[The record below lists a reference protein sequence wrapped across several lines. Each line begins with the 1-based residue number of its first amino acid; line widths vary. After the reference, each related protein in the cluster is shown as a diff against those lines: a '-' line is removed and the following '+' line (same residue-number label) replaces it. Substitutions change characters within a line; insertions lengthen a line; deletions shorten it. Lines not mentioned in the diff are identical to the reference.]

1 VESREE
7 ALPEQRPLSKA
18 EVDLPAVPDSLRAG
32 QRRFRRARQPPRHA
46 VAWFLRP
53 ARERNPVRQCRNPD
67 AKARLRPA
75 FVFDNMKDVDLF
87 RIKVPPVAGSPV
99 LALHNVSNLSVRMCS
114 GVDDTQLKTAANKT
128 L

>member
-1 VESREE
+1 
-7 ALPEQRPLSKA
+7 
-18 EVDLPAVPDSLRAG
+18 
-32 QRRFRRARQPPRHA
+32 
-46 VAWFLRP
+46 
-53 ARERNPVRQCRNPD
+53 
-67 AKARLRPA
+67 
-75 FVFDNMKDVDLF
+75 MKDVDLF